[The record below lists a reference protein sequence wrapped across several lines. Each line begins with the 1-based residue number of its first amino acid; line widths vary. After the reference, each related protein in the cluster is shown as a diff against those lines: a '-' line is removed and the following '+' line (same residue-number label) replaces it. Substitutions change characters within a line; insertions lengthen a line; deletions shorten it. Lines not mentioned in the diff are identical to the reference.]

1 MVPVAQ
7 VADRSTSTALR
18 WIVTGT
24 LWLTFFLSYI
34 DRQAVFSIF
43 PVLRQELHF
52 TDAQLG
58 LVGSVFIWVYSFCFI
73 FSGRLADV
81 FRGDRLILTSVTLW
95 SLTMLGTAT
104 SKSVGGFLFW
114 RGMIGITES
123 LYFPAGIALL
133 ARVHPYS
140 TRARALSIHCTAPIC
155 GIAMGGW
162 LGGWMAERLGW
173 RPGFSMLGAIGLL
186 YVPILFFVLRRVPHS
201 RDEVPREPASPAE
214 LSRSRC
220 YLAQTLA
227 FFMFNILLW
236 VLYNWL
242 PNFIYERYHLSLSES
257 GLAATA
263 FLQSGSLVGVLLGG
277 FMGDRIASRIAY
289 GHFLLG
295 GAGLLLCS
303 PFAYLILTVHSL
315 VALKLF
321 ALVFGFFAGFVI
333 SNNYPSAFDVI
344 RPGNYGFGA
353 AILNVASGVSSG
365 AATFLAGLWKNSI
378 AELMGAS
385 ALASSV
391 SAVILVLV
399 AKARFADDR
408 RRFKISS

>member
-1 MVPVAQ
+1 MAPVAN
-7 VADRSTSTALR
+7 VTARSSSALR

-52 TDAQLG
+52 TNAQLG
-58 LVGSVFIWVYSFCFI
+58 LVGSIFIWVYAFCFI

-81 FRGDRLILTSVTLW
+81 FRGDRLILTSVALW

-104 SKSVGGFLFW
+104 SRSVGGFLFW

-173 RPGFSMLGAIGLL
+173 RTGFSMLGIIGIA
-186 YVPILFFVLRRVPHS
+186 YVPILFAVLRQVPHS
-201 RDEVPREPASPAE
+201 RDQVPRERASPIE
-214 LSRSRC
+214 LLHSRC

-227 FFMFNILLW
+227 FFMFNILIW

-257 GLAATA
+257 GLAATV
-263 FLQSGSLVGVLLGG
+263 FLQSGSAVGV
-277 FMGDRIASRIAY
+277 
-289 GHFLLG
+289 
-295 GAGLLLCS
+295 
-303 PFAYLILTVHSL
+303 
-315 VALKLF
+315 
-321 ALVFGFFAGFVI
+321 
-333 SNNYPSAFDVI
+333 
-344 RPGNYGFGA
+344 
-353 AILNVASGVSSG
+353 
-365 AATFLAGLWKNSI
+365 
-378 AELMGAS
+378 
-385 ALASSV
+385 
-391 SAVILVLV
+391 
-399 AKARFADDR
+399 
-408 RRFKISS
+408 

>member
-1 MVPVAQ
+1 MAPVAN
-7 VADRSTSTALR
+7 VTARSSSALR

-52 TDAQLG
+52 TNAQLG
-58 LVGSVFIWVYSFCFI
+58 LVGSIFIWVYAFCFI

-81 FRGDRLILTSVTLW
+81 FRGDRLILTSVALW

-104 SKSVGGFLFW
+104 SRSVGGFLFW

-173 RPGFSMLGAIGLL
+173 RTGFSMLGIIGLA
-186 YVPILFFVLRRVPHS
+186 YVPILFAVLRQVPHS
-201 RDEVPREPASPAE
+201 RDQVPRERASPIE
-214 LSRSRC
+214 LLHSRC

-227 FFMFNILLW
+227 FFMFNILIW

-257 GLAATA
+257 GLAATV
-263 FLQSGSLVGVLLGG
+263 FLQSGSAAGVILGG
-277 FMGDRIASRIAY
+277 ILGDRVTHRVAS
-289 GHFLLG
+289 GHFILG
-295 GAGLLLCS
+295 ASGLLLCS
-303 PFAYLILTVHSL
+303 PFAYLVLTVHSL
-315 VALKLF
+315 LWLKLF
-321 ALVFGFFAGFVI
+321 SMVFGFFAGFVI

-378 AELMGAS
+378 AELMGVS
-385 ALASSV
+385 ALASGV

-399 AKARFADDR
+399 AKNSFEADR
-408 RRFKISS
+408 RRFKIR